1 MKRFFTVVFTLLIV
15 LWGCNGNKDH
25 GKSDSNSNEVNESV
39 DNDSVDESKFVTKA
53 SSIIGDVLKQPGGQ
67 GDIWKQVRIGQ
78 KVVEDDRVQTRI
90 ESEAKLVANE
100 GSVFVI
106 SENSDVTLKSE
117 QDSIGSKIV
126 LVSIGNGKVYFDV
139 QKQRN
144 AYYKMKTGNANAA
157 IRGTAGFVGIAKNKT
172 VVSLKEGQVDVSS
185 KTGQKKM
192 LVENQTVLVDENG
205 DARMLDLASSGTEY
219 LVKIIDSLTAVIAE
233 LSSQSL
239 ETSLK
244 SFDDSYAARQRAY
257 KKSLEFKSSPL
268 DTLYVPS
275 VTLQARVTPGTIVT
289 VWGERETVGANG
301 FYRKELS
308 WGVNAYGKKRFIAT
322 CSDGNVE
329 VECFRWVAEY
339 VPPEGYEEPVSI
351 ENLTVDLGERNERI
365 HLDLPS
371 TKYNANMKINLAGIT
386 KANLKEIDS
395 ITVRRGN
402 NVVKT
407 IYEQDLTSLEYEI
420 PIEINRNKIA
430 DFEVVVSTKAGKN
443 YSARKT
449 YEVFCLITNHP
460 GGKARN
466 RIVSERQEY
475 QRLLQ
480 SGGLSR
486 E

>member
-1 MKRFFTVVFTLLIV
+1 MKRIFTVFFTLLLV
-15 LWGCNGNKDH
+15 LAGCNGNKDQ
-25 GKSDSNSNEVNESV
+25 GKSGSGSDEAKKNGEEESV
-39 DNDSVDESKFVTKA
+39 DDSKFVTTA

-67 GDIWKQVRIGQ
+67 GDIWKQIRIGQ
-78 KVVEDDRVQTRI
+78 KVIEDDRVQTRI

-100 GSVFVI
+100 GSIFVI

-126 LVSIGNGKVYFDV
+126 LVAIGNGKVYFDV

-192 LVENQTVLVDENG
+192 LLENQTVLVDENG

-219 LVKIIDSLTAVIAE
+219 LVKVIDSLTAVIAE
-233 LSSQSL
+233 LTSQSL
-239 ETSLK
+239 EMDLK
-244 SFDDSYAARQRAY
+244 TFDDSYAERQKAY

-268 DTLYVPS
+268 DSLYVPS

-289 VWGERETVGANG
+289 VWGERVKVGDDG
-301 FYRKELS
+301 FYRKEFS
-308 WGVNAYGKKRFIAT
+308 WGINAYGKKRFIAT

-329 VECFRWVAEY
+329 VECYRWVAQY
-339 VPPEGYEEPVSI
+339 VPPEGYEEPPTIDDLV
-351 ENLTVDLGERNERI
+351 VDLGERDERI
-365 HLDLPS
+365 HVDPPA
-371 TKYNANMKINLAGIT
+371 TKYNTNMKINLAGIA
-386 KANLKEIDS
+386 KSNLKEIDS
-395 ITVRRGN
+395 IVIRRGKR
-402 NVVKT
+402 VVKT
-407 IYEQDLTSLEYEI
+407 IRERDLTSLEYEL
-420 PIEINRNKIA
+420 PIELNRNKIV
-430 DFEVVVSTKAGKN
+430 DFEVVVAAKNGKN

-449 YEVFCLITNHP
+449 YEAFCLITNHP

-475 QRLLQ
+475 QRLVQ
-480 SGGLSR
+480 SNGLSR